1 MVYHAWLAVYSG
13 IKIVFS
19 SYYPKIHSYELCYDP
34 SNVSRNYLKIIDL
47 DRANEIENI

>member
-19 SYYPKIHSYELCYDP
+19 SYYPKIHSYELCYDF